1 MTFEELIKSFKVQP
15 ELNTDFWSGENNT
28 LNPKIRNAL
37 LKTAQIFYDSIELD
51 EKPPIKDIVFTGSL
65 ANYNY
70 SKFSDIDLHLIFDFK
85 QFGQYKEVFETMFLL
100 AKANWNNRHDIKVK
114 GYEIEIYAEDED
126 NPHQSTGLYSVLDN
140 QWIKTPQKQTPVFD
154 PKDVKSKVDYFIK
167 LYKRLRSQAEDLP
180 PNELLTKVDAL
191 RDKIRKFRQSGLEQ
205 GGEFSDENIAFKSLR
220 RIGLLDSLADFRDKL
235 LDRSLSV
242 ENQK

>member
-15 ELNTDFWSGENNT
+15 ELNTDFWSGKNNT

-51 EKPPIKDIVFTGSL
+51 EKPPIKDIIFTGSL

-85 QFGQYKEVFETMFLL
+85 QFGEYKEVFETMFLL

>member
-1 MTFEELIKSFKVQP
+1 
-15 ELNTDFWSGENNT
+15 
-28 LNPKIRNAL
+28 
-37 LKTAQIFYDSIELD
+37 
-51 EKPPIKDIVFTGSL
+51 
-65 ANYNY
+65 
-70 SKFSDIDLHLIFDFK
+70 
-85 QFGQYKEVFETMFLL
+85 
-100 AKANWNNRHDIKVK
+100 
-114 GYEIEIYAEDED
+114 
-126 NPHQSTGLYSVLDN
+126 
-140 QWIKTPQKQTPVFD
+140 VFD